1 MFADDDYNGI
11 KVTNEQDFYMIS
23 DSINWIWWL
32 NRTNWEVSFDT
43 NVALESKCH
52 APNVFHL
59 ILDRHITN
67 RFMKW
72 YEYACKADENLNLVW
87 STTGEYYVKE
97 GEDKYQFNF
106 EENKNYGFIQLYSG
120 YISWGHYGMR
130 FKVTE
135 KDLPSN
141 SNGY

>member
-1 MFADDDYNGI
+1 VFADDDYNGI

-32 NRTNWEVSFDT
+32 NRTNWEVNFDA

-52 APNVFHL
+52 ASNAFHL

-72 YEYACKADENLNLVW
+72 YEYACKADENLNLVR
-87 STTGEYYVKE
+87 STTGEYNLFYYVKE
-97 GEDKYQFNF
+97 GEDK
-106 EENKNYGFIQLYSG
+106 
-120 YISWGHYGMR
+120 
-130 FKVTE
+130 
-135 KDLPSN
+135 
-141 SNGY
+141 